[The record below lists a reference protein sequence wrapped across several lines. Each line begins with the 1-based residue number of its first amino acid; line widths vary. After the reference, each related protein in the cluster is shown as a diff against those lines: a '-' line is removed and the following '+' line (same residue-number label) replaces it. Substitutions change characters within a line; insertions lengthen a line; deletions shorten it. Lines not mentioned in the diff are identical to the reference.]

1 MTKNSP
7 GGKREHCLNMSPP
20 SSQHPGD
27 RQKRVEKRIGARG
40 VERKTPP
47 DLCTGSDTPRAEG
60 PANNYPEV
68 PQQAPLANQLN
79 KWRESKL
86 MHSERVRKQVARSAK
101 LMHSER
107 VRVRTEER
115 TK

>member
-1 MTKNSP
+1 
-7 GGKREHCLNMSPP
+7 MSPP

-60 PANNYPEV
+60 PANNYHEV
-68 PQQAPLANQLN
+68 PQQAPLANMPEAASVINQLN